1 MTMTIDTIGSALRRL
16 ELSSP
21 QQTIYLSLLKQGQST
36 ARLLA
41 DRTGLTR
48 PSVYDQLKTL
58 ITIDLVVELDID
70 GKAQFAAAP
79 LKHLEAL
86 LTDRIDRLEQSRAQL
101 AVALPTLE
109 AGLATVVPKIRFF
122 EGGDGVKQ
130 ILKDIMWH
138 DHTTLQM
145 LWSYSEM
152 NQVFDATFLQ
162 WFDER
167 RQVRSLRVELLTPLT
182 DYKNLPS
189 LLTSGSKDVVHC
201 LPKNTPLSMA
211 TIIYDSKVA
220 FISSNT
226 EAFGFIVESR
236 EFASIER
243 MKFASLW
250 GK

>member
-58 ITIDLVVELDID
+58 ITLDLVVELDMD

-86 LTDRIDRLEQSRAQL
+86 LTDRIDRLEQSRVQL
-101 AVALPTLE
+101 VAALPTLE

-138 DHTTLQM
+138 DHTTLQL
-145 LWSYSEM
+145 LWPYSEM
-152 NQVFDATFLQ
+152 NQVFDVAFLQ

-167 RQVRSLRVELLTPLT
+167 RQVRSLRVEVLTPLI
-182 DYKNLPS
+182 DFKKLPL
-189 LLTSGSKDVVHC
+189 LLTSGLKDVARC
-201 LPKNTPLSMA
+201 LPKNTPLLMT

-220 FISSNT
+220 FISSNK

-236 EFASIER
+236 EFASVER
-243 MKFASLW
+243 IKFAALW